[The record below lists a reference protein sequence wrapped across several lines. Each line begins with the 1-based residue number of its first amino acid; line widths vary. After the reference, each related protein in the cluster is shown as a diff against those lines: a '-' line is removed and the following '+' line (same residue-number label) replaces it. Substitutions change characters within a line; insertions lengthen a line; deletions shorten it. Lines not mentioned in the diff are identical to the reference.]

1 MDAMKYASL
10 RARLLITQSRQSLM
24 LIITCCIRV
33 WARVAWQ
40 QTPVILVQQLQ
51 ASTSPSNVAFHQLGV

>member
-24 LIITCCIRV
+24 LIITCCIPM

-40 QTPVILVQQLQ
+40 QTTVILVQLQ
-51 ASTSPSNVAFHQLGV
+51 ASTSPPNVEFHQLGV